1 MDTATETVTEGQ
13 PAPDFTLPSTG
24 GTEVTLSSFRGHP
37 VVLYFYPADDT
48 PGCTAQACGLR
59 DMHAQITDSNAVV
72 LGVSPNDMESH
83 NRFATKFGLPF
94 TLLSDTDHAVSEAY
108 GVWKEMNAYGKHY
121 IGIERSTFI
130 IDSEGI
136 VRHAWRK
143 VKVDTHTER
152 VLEAV
157 RALEAEATTTT
168 P

>member
-1 MDTATETVTEGQ
+1 MDTETVETVSEGQ
-13 PAPDFTLPSTG
+13 PAPDFTLPTTG
-24 GTEVTLSSFRGHP
+24 GGEVTLSSFRGHP

-72 LGVSPNDMESH
+72 LGVSPDDVASH
-83 NRFATKFGLPF
+83 QRFATKFGLPF
-94 TLLSDTDHAVSEAY
+94 TLLSDTGHKVSELY

-130 IDSEGI
+130 IGPDGI
-136 VRHAWRK
+136 VRHAWRR

-157 RALEAEATTTT
+157 RALESGSPATA
-168 P
+168 